1 MSTADETMSPP
12 ALTAADS
19 ACVDALVASPNIGVR
34 RTGVDMLLLHYTGMA
49 SADAAIELLRAPSSE
64 VSCHYV
70 VREDGSVVQMVAEAA
85 RAWHAGVSSWEG
97 ITDTNS
103 RSIGIEVVN
112 GGHDFGLPPFPPAQI
127 AAVIAL
133 SRDIV
138 TRHAIR
144 ADRVLAH
151 SDVAPG
157 RKRDP
162 GERFPWDALHG
173 AGVGHLVAES
183 RAVGG
188 RFFMLG
194 DSGQPVAAL
203 KAMLALYGY
212 GIALD
217 DAYDAATADVVAAF
231 QRHFRH
237 SRVDGVADASTI
249 LTLRELIATRPGE
262 APAVS

>member
-1 MSTADETMSPP
+1 MDAPASPE
-12 ALTAADS
+12 
-19 ACVDALVASPNIGVR
+19 LVASDSALVDTLVPSPNFGVR
-34 RTGVDMLLLHYTGMA
+34 RSSVDMLVLHYTGMG
-49 SADAAIELLRAPSSE
+49 SADAAIELLRTPAAE

-70 VREDGSVVQMVAEAA
+70 IREDGSIVQMVAEGA
-85 RAWHAGVSSWEG
+85 RAWHAGLSSWEG

-103 RSIGIEVVN
+103 RSIGIEIVN
-112 GGHDFGLPPFPPAQI
+112 GGHDFGLPPFPDVQI
-127 AAVIAL
+127 ARVIAL
-133 SRDIV
+133 SQDIIA
-138 TRHAIR
+138 RHAIR

-151 SDVAPG
+151 SDIAPA